1 MIEQINQL
9 KQGSI
14 ISESSHYIV
23 NRVSGSTA
31 WLTHFE
37 SDEEVQIGM
46 SYLRN
51 YTNSADLFETTVKV
65 TKEDKKDGTPGI
77 RTIFENIHSGQVFT
91 VCFKKQDKPKS
102 KRKLQEEID
111 TIVEQFSNSIDAVK
125 NSKKGVA
132 NAAKNLITELVNN
145 PVLPYEEGEDRVLR
159 GYKVQFASRDGRY
172 DCVDMDITK
181 TDKESG
187 IRPVNILTIKWLIY
201 NGVKYIV
208 E

>member
-23 NRVSGSTA
+23 NKVSGSNA

-37 SDEEVQIGM
+37 SGEEVQIGM
-46 SYLRN
+46 SYLKN

-65 TKEDKKDGTPGI
+65 TKEDKKDGTLG
-77 RTIFENIHSGQVFT
+77 
-91 VCFKKQDKPKS
+91 
-102 KRKLQEEID
+102 
-111 TIVEQFSNSIDAVK
+111 
-125 NSKKGVA
+125 
-132 NAAKNLITELVNN
+132 
-145 PVLPYEEGEDRVLR
+145 
-159 GYKVQFASRDGRY
+159 
-172 DCVDMDITK
+172 ITK

-187 IRPVNILTIKWLIY
+187 IRPVNINTIKWLIF